1 MPRYYPAYLDIRDKK
16 CLVLGGGAVAERK
29 VGLLLNCEAR
39 ICVVS
44 PDLSPGLEELNIR
57 GQIEYI
63 RGEFKEEYLEGLFLV
78 VGATDKKETNIRI
91 YTEAVKRG
99 ILVNIADSPELCS
112 FLVPSVVERGDL
124 IISISTCGK
133 SPALAKK
140 IREELEDRYGIEY
153 AEFLSIMGK
162 LRDKIPIKILDK
174 NKREEV
180 YKKLVYSPIIDLIK
194 DGKNESVRTMI
205 NEIINPKNAFEK

>member
-1 MPRYYPAYLDIRDKK
+1 MLRYYPAYLDIRDKK

-29 VGLLLNCEAR
+29 VGLLLNCEAH

-44 PDLSPGLEELNIR
+44 PDLTSGLEELNVR

-63 RGEFKEEYLEGLFLV
+63 RGEFQEEYLEDVFLV
-78 VGATDKKETNIRI
+78 IGATDKKETNTRI

-153 AEFLSIMGK
+153 AEFLCIMGK
-162 LRDKIPIKILDK
+162 LRDK
-174 NKREEV
+174 
-180 YKKLVYSPIIDLIK
+180 
-194 DGKNESVRTMI
+194 M
-205 NEIINPKNAFEK
+205 

>member
-1 MPRYYPAYLDIRDKK
+1 VPRYYPAYLDIKDKK
-16 CLVLGGGAVAERK
+16 CLVSGGGAVAERK
-29 VGLLLNCEAR
+29 VGLLINCEAH

-44 PDLSPGLEELNIR
+44 PDLTPGLEELNVR

-205 NEIINPKNAFEK
+205 DEIINPKNAFEK